1 MTKRE
6 EQIKELLRKNNLLC
20 APTEKITSDASNRK
34 YLRLTK
40 GNKTVILMDSNPE
53 ENEPVNNFIYF
64 TNFLRKHHFSAPK
77 IYDSDIPNGLLLLED
92 LGARNFADILKVKPK
107 VETNIYK
114 EAVNQLIMIQSKETP
129 KQAKPY
135 STEILI
141 EEALLFTEWYLG
153 ETNSS
158 RLSTQ
163 FTSLL
168 TPLLK
173 KIDQTKPTLVLRD
186 FHAENLIWMNSR
198 KNFKRVGLLD
208 YQDALIGHPAY
219 DIASLLKDARRDV
232 SIEVR
237 DIMTNHYLEKTKH
250 NKDLFLR
257 DYSILS
263 AQRNLK
269 IIGIFS
275 RLSIRDKKKN
285 YVKLIPRVWKNLEND
300 FMHPDLKNLSKF
312 INAVAPYPNVKIL
325 KNLSQ
330 E

>member
-6 EQIKELLRKNNLLC
+6 EQIKELLQKNDLLC

-34 YLRLTK
+34 YQRLTK

-64 TNFLRKHHFSAPK
+64 TNFLRKHNFSAPK

-92 LGARNFADILKVKPK
+92 LGARNFADILKVTPK

-114 EAVNQLIMIQSKETP
+114 EAVNQLIMIQSKGTP

-135 STEILI
+135 STEILV

-153 ETNSS
+153 EVNSS
-158 RLSTQ
+158 RLSKQ

-186 FHAENLIWMNSR
+186 FHAENLIWINSR

-237 DIMTNHYLEKTKH
+237 DEMMSHYLEKTKH

-275 RLSIRDKKKN
+275 RLSIRDKKNN
-285 YVKLIPRVWKNLEND
+285 YIKLIPRVWKNLEND
-300 FMHPDLKNLSKF
+300 FLHPDLENLSKF
-312 INAVAPYPNVKIL
+312 INSVAPYPNVNIL
-325 KNLSQ
+325 KNLYQ

>member
-53 ENEPVNNFIYF
+53 KNEPVNNFIYF

>member
-1 MTKRE
+1 MKRE

-40 GNKTVILMDSNPE
+40 GNKTVILMDSNPKK
-53 ENEPVNNFIYF
+53 NEPLNNFIYF

-168 TPLLK
+168 RPLLK

-219 DIASLLKDARRDV
+219 DMASLLKDARRDV

>member
-1 MTKRE
+1 LTKRE
-6 EQIKELLRKNNLLC
+6 EQIKELLQKNNLLC

-40 GNKTVILMDSNPE
+40 GNKTVILMDSNPKK
-53 ENEPVNNFIYF
+53 NEPVNNFIYF

-198 KNFKRVGLLD
+198 KTFKRVGLLD

>member
-20 APTEKITSDASNRK
+20 AQTEKITSDASNRK

-40 GNKTVILMDSNPE
+40 GNKTVILMDSNPKK
-53 ENEPVNNFIYF
+53 NEPINNFIYF

>member
-1 MTKRE
+1 MKRE

-40 GNKTVILMDSNPE
+40 GNKTVILMDSNPKK
-53 ENEPVNNFIYF
+53 NEPVNNFIYF

-325 KNLSQ
+325 KTLSQ

>member
-40 GNKTVILMDSNPE
+40 GNKTVILMDSNPKK
-53 ENEPVNNFIYF
+53 NEPVNNFIYF

-153 ETNSS
+153 KTNSS

>member
-6 EQIKELLRKNNLLC
+6 EQIKELLQKNDLLC

-92 LGARNFADILKVKPK
+92 LGARNFADILKVTPK

-153 ETNSS
+153 EVNSS
-158 RLSTQ
+158 RLSNQ

-173 KIDQTKPTLVLRD
+173 KINKTKPTLVLRD
-186 FHAENLIWMNSR
+186 FHAENLIWINSR

-275 RLSIRDKKKN
+275 RLSIRDKKNN
-285 YVKLIPRVWKNLEND
+285 YIKLIPRVWKNLEND
-300 FMHPDLKNLSKF
+300 FIHPDLENLSKF
-312 INAVAPYPNVKIL
+312 INSVAPYPNVNIL
-325 KNLSQ
+325 KNLYQ

>member
-1 MTKRE
+1 MKRE

-40 GNKTVILMDSNPE
+40 GNKTVILMDSNPKK
-53 ENEPVNNFIYF
+53 NEPVNNFIYF

-107 VETNIYK
+107 VETNIYR
-114 EAVNQLIMIQSKETP
+114 EAVNQLIMIQSKDTP

>member
-6 EQIKELLRKNNLLC
+6 EQIKDLLQKNNLLC

-114 EAVNQLIMIQSKETP
+114 EAVNQLIMIQSKDTP

-135 STEILI
+135 STEILV

-153 ETNSS
+153 EANSS
-158 RLSTQ
+158 RLSNQ

-173 KIDQTKPTLVLRD
+173 KINKTKPTLVLRD
-186 FHAENLIWMNSR
+186 FHAENLIWINSR

-275 RLSIRDKKKN
+275 RLSIRDKKYN
-285 YVKLIPRVWKNLEND
+285 YIKLIPRVWKNLEND
-300 FMHPDLKNLSKF
+300 FIHPDLENLSKF
-312 INAVAPYPNVKIL
+312 INSVAPYPNVNIL
-325 KNLSQ
+325 KNLYQ

>member
-1 MTKRE
+1 LTKRE

-20 APTEKITSDASNRK
+20 AQTEKITSDASNRK

-40 GNKTVILMDSNPE
+40 GNKTVILMDSNPKK
-53 ENEPVNNFIYF
+53 NEPINNFIYF

>member
-40 GNKTVILMDSNPE
+40 GNKTVILMDSNPKK
-53 ENEPVNNFIYF
+53 NEPVNNFIYF

-163 FTSLL
+163 FKSLL

-257 DYSILS
+257 AYSILS

>member
-6 EQIKELLRKNNLLC
+6 EQIKEILQKNDLLC

-40 GNKTVILMDSNPE
+40 GNKTVILMDSNPKK
-53 ENEPVNNFIYF
+53 NEPVNNFIYF

>member
-1 MTKRE
+1 MKRE

-40 GNKTVILMDSNPE
+40 GNKTVILMDSNPKK
-53 ENEPVNNFIYF
+53 NEPVNNFIYF

-92 LGARNFADILKVKPK
+92 LGTRNFADILKVKPK
-107 VETNIYK
+107 VATNIYK

>member
-1 MTKRE
+1 MKRE

-40 GNKTVILMDSNPE
+40 GNKTVILMDSNPKK
-53 ENEPVNNFIYF
+53 NEPVNNFIYF

>member
-40 GNKTVILMDSNPE
+40 GNKTVILMDSNPKK
-53 ENEPVNNFIYF
+53 NEPVNNFIYF

-219 DIASLLKDARRDV
+219 DMASLLKDARRDV

>member
-40 GNKTVILMDSNPE
+40 GNKTVILMDSNPKK
-53 ENEPVNNFIYF
+53 NEPINNFIYF

>member
-40 GNKTVILMDSNPE
+40 GNKTVILMDSNPKK
-53 ENEPVNNFIYF
+53 NEPINNFIYF

-77 IYDSDIPNGLLLLED
+77 IYDLDIPNGLLLLED

>member
-40 GNKTVILMDSNPE
+40 GNKTVILMDSNPKK
-53 ENEPVNNFIYF
+53 NEPVNNFIYF

>member
-1 MTKRE
+1 LTKRE

-40 GNKTVILMDSNPE
+40 GNKTVILMDSNPKK
-53 ENEPVNNFIYF
+53 NEPVNNFIYF

-168 TPLLK
+168 TPL
-173 KIDQTKPTLVLRD
+173 
-186 FHAENLIWMNSR
+186 
-198 KNFKRVGLLD
+198 
-208 YQDALIGHPAY
+208 
-219 DIASLLKDARRDV
+219 
-232 SIEVR
+232 
-237 DIMTNHYLEKTKH
+237 
-250 NKDLFLR
+250 
-257 DYSILS
+257 
-263 AQRNLK
+263 
-269 IIGIFS
+269 
-275 RLSIRDKKKN
+275 
-285 YVKLIPRVWKNLEND
+285 
-300 FMHPDLKNLSKF
+300 
-312 INAVAPYPNVKIL
+312 
-325 KNLSQ
+325 
-330 E
+330 

>member
-6 EQIKELLRKNNLLC
+6 EQIKELLQKNDLLC

-40 GNKTVILMDSNPE
+40 GNKTVILMDSNPKK
-53 ENEPVNNFIYF
+53 NEPVNNFIYF
-64 TNFLRKHHFSAPK
+64 TNFLRKHNFSAPK

-107 VETNIYK
+107 IETNIYK
-114 EAVNQLIMIQSKETP
+114 EAINQLIMIQSKEAP

-135 STEILI
+135 STRILI

-158 RLSTQ
+158 SLSNQ

-250 NKDLFLR
+250 NKDLF
-257 DYSILS
+257 
-263 AQRNLK
+263 
-269 IIGIFS
+269 
-275 RLSIRDKKKN
+275 
-285 YVKLIPRVWKNLEND
+285 
-300 FMHPDLKNLSKF
+300 
-312 INAVAPYPNVKIL
+312 
-325 KNLSQ
+325 
-330 E
+330 

>member
-1 MTKRE
+1 LTKRE

-40 GNKTVILMDSNPE
+40 GNKTVILMDSNPKK
-53 ENEPVNNFIYF
+53 NEPVNNFIYF

-219 DIASLLKDARRDV
+219 DMASLLKDARRDV

>member
-1 MTKRE
+1 LTKRE

-40 GNKTVILMDSNPE
+40 GNKTVILMDSNPKK
-53 ENEPVNNFIYF
+53 NEPVNNFIYF